1 MKTFRG
7 EEQSWSQNFTEVK
20 WLVFK
25 KTILRGF
32 IIFQGGGNR
41 LLPIETLI
49 ICELTGG
56 GGEGGGVR
64 SPVPHSGSTHKSAF
78 TYQMKDKNENIYE
91 LTPVNSEKDL
101 GITFQHDMKFDIH
114 INNIVNK
121 ANRLLGLVKRTFSY
135 MDRDTFFIIYKSII
149 RPIIDYGDSV
159 WNPSL
164 KKHIQMIE
172 NIQRRGTKLV
182 PELININYT
191 DRLKM
196 LNLPT
201 LKYRR
206 KRGDLI
212 QVFKILNGH
221 YDINWEDFFTLDIV
235 FPIKR
240 NSRGGGAPC
249 CPKAPPCCPK
259 APPCCPYFH
268 FNIKNNHILIFTV

>member
-1 MKTFRG
+1 MNYVFG
-7 EEQSWSQNFTEVK
+7 PQNGCSFFNIQKCKVIHIGK
-20 WLVFK
+20 
-25 KTILRGF
+25 
-32 IIFQGGGNR
+32 GN
-41 LLPIETLI
+41 P
-49 ICELTGG
+49 
-56 GGEGGGVR
+56 
-64 SPVPHSGSTHKSAF
+64 AF

-91 LTPVNSEKDL
+91 LTTVTSEKDL

-172 NIQRRGTKLV
+172 NIRRRGTKLV
-182 PELININYT
+182 PELVNINYT

-196 LNLPT
+196 LNLPS

-206 KRGDLI
+206 KRDDLI
-212 QVFKILNGH
+212 QVFKILNEH
-221 YDINWEDFFTLDIV
+221 YDINWENFFTLDTD
-235 FPIKR
+235 R
-240 NSRGGGAPC
+240 THNTRGHSKKIG
-249 CPKAPPCCPK
+249 
-259 APPCCPYFH
+259 
-268 FNIKNNHILIFTV
+268 